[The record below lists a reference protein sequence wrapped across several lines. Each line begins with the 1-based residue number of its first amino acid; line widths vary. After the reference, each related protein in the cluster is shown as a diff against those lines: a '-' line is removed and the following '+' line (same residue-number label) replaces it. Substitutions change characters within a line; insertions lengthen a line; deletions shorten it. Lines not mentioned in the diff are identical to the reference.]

1 MKNPMVNYVASKFI
15 GIVILGTCVAV
26 AVIYGVA
33 NVVYNMGMDSGMN
46 KILNEQEEANSVA
59 HTEWADFGVGMY
71 IIGGEVISTDEENQ
85 TTTFELISGTQ
96 LTSKLGVFDSDAVYM
111 LTVDDCNTPDYMND
125 DVIVVVWEAK

>member
-1 MKNPMVNYVASKFI
+1 MKNKVAI
-15 GIVILGTCVAV
+15 GIASIVMVGAIIGSYMV
-26 AVIYGVA
+26 GSE
-33 NVVYNMGMDSGMN
+33 MGQIQGMN
-46 KILNEQEEANSVA
+46 KILSEQEEANQTA
-59 HTEWADFGVGMY
+59 HTDWADFGDGMY

-96 LTSKLGVFDSDAVYM
+96 LTSKLGVFDSDSVYM

>member
-1 MKNPMVNYVASKFI
+1 MNKIMIGFAGVVMV
-15 GIVILGTCVAV
+15 G
-26 AVIYGVA
+26 AVIGSYMVGSE
-33 NVVYNMGMDSGMN
+33 MGQIQGMN
-46 KILNEQEEANSVA
+46 KILSEQEKTNSIA
-59 HTEWADFGVGMY
+59 HTEWADFGGGMY

>member
-1 MKNPMVNYVASKFI
+1 MNKV
-15 GIVILGTCVAV
+15 VI
-26 AVIYGVA
+26 GVA
-33 NVVYNMGMDSGMN
+33 GLVTIGAVVGSYMVGSEMGQIQGMN
-46 KILNEQEEANSVA
+46 KILSEQEEANQTA
-59 HTEWADFGVGMY
+59 HTDWADFGGGMY

-111 LTVDDCNTPDYMND
+111 LTVDDCNTPEYMND

>member
-1 MKNPMVNYVASKFI
+1 MNKVVISVAGVIMV
-15 GIVILGTCVAV
+15 GAV
-26 AVIYGVA
+26 VGSYMVGSE
-33 NVVYNMGMDSGMN
+33 MGQVQGMN
-46 KILNEQEEANSVA
+46 KILSEQEIANQTA
-59 HTEWADFGVGMY
+59 HTEWADFGGGMY

>member
-1 MKNPMVNYVASKFI
+1 MKNKVAI
-15 GIVILGTCVAV
+15 GIASIVMVGAIVGSYMV
-26 AVIYGVA
+26 GSE
-33 NVVYNMGMDSGMN
+33 MGQVQGMN
-46 KILNEQEEANSVA
+46 KILSEQEKANSVA
-59 HTEWADFGVGMY
+59 HTDWADFGGGMY

-96 LTSKLGVFDSDAVYM
+96 LTSKLGVFDSDAIYM